1 MLFGCIR
8 FGHRRAPLARTRQ
21 TSMPCGKVAC
31 VATHEPN
38 MRTATE
44 QEIHRFLRTGQRDV
58 LSAAWPGVGVVE
70 QSQSASMALRCALI
84 SAVRSRT
91 RHATIP
97 DGLKAT
103 DLMDHTRR
111 KVEPMVRGL
120 FPLHER
126 TIVLDVLAR
135 SVVYLTPV
143 NIERVLYSEV
153 DLGTAWRLANLYL
166 ISCDAQPLSAEA
178 PEIIGLSEA
187 TTCYVSMQYF
197 RGGSRFDDVVV
208 HEAAH
213 IFHNCKRDRIGLQ
226 GTRRR
231 EWVLE
236 IDFRMREPFAYACE
250 ALSRIY
256 ELADGPRLRRAL
268 LAEIETGPMPSD
280 DRVDAGEYI
289 DILQEAVST
298 RNGWK
303 RILQRC
309 APQPGRS
316 TSRSTAAS

>member
-1 MLFGCIR
+1 
-8 FGHRRAPLARTRQ
+8 
-21 TSMPCGKVAC
+21 
-31 VATHEPN
+31 
-38 MRTATE
+38 MRTASE
-44 QEIHRFLRTGQRDV
+44 QEIDRFLHTGQRDM
-58 LSAAWPGVGVVE
+58 LCAAWPGAGLVE
-70 QSQSASMALRCALI
+70 QSQSANTALRGALI

-103 DLMDHTRR
+103 DLIDHTRR

-135 SVVYLTPV
+135 S
-143 NIERVLYSEV
+143 
-153 DLGTAWRLANLYL
+153 
-166 ISCDAQPLSAEA
+166 
-178 PEIIGLSEA
+178 
-187 TTCYVSMQYF
+187 
-197 RGGSRFDDVVV
+197 
-208 HEAAH
+208 
-213 IFHNCKRDRIGLQ
+213 
-226 GTRRR
+226 
-231 EWVLE
+231 
-236 IDFRMREPFAYACE
+236 FAYACE

-268 LAEIETGPMPSD
+268 LAEMETGPMPSD

-289 DILQEAVST
+289 DILQEAVSA

-316 TSRSTAAS
+316 KSRSTAAS

>member
-1 MLFGCIR
+1 
-8 FGHRRAPLARTRQ
+8 
-21 TSMPCGKVAC
+21 
-31 VATHEPN
+31 

-103 DLMDHTRR
+103 DLIDHTRR

-166 ISCDAQPLSAEA
+166 MSCDAQPLSDRK
-178 PEIIGLSEA
+178 S
-187 TTCYVSMQYF
+187 
-197 RGGSRFDDVVV
+197 VV
-208 HEAAH
+208 
-213 IFHNCKRDRIGLQ
+213 
-226 GTRRR
+226 
-231 EWVLE
+231 
-236 IDFRMREPFAYACE
+236 
-250 ALSRIY
+250 
-256 ELADGPRLRRAL
+256 
-268 LAEIETGPMPSD
+268 
-280 DRVDAGEYI
+280 
-289 DILQEAVST
+289 
-298 RNGWK
+298 
-303 RILQRC
+303 
-309 APQPGRS
+309 
-316 TSRSTAAS
+316 